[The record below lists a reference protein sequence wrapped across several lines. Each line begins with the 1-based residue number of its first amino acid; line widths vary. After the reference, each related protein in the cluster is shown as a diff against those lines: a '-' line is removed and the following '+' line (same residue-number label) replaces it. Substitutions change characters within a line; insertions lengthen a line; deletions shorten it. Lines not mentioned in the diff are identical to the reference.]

1 MMYRSA
7 RIWLLLLA
15 GALSASC
22 NPHEF
27 PTGEGD
33 PAQDFSVRLVFEED
47 MESLTV
53 DGQPATKAGRASLGY
68 RYAVQLFRYHG
79 ESQFGLTPDYT
90 YEFTR
95 KSNVVALDTTLYLAI
110 DPVKYQVYT
119 WVDRLDEAGEPFYD
133 VSDFEDIRIGA
144 DYTAG
149 ATARDAFVGQTDLD
163 LSGRYVAGDRLQ
175 RTLHLVRPVAQLRF
189 VAPEALTFLSYT
201 GGIGMD
207 QMRATLRYT
216 APVAD
221 GYNIFLNSTS
231 ATLDGASVEMRPVL
245 DPSGELVFCTDFLF
259 APAGQGG
266 TVGVDFHLTDLQG
279 NPVNS
284 FTGEVPVRQ
293 GWSTAVT
300 FDLPDLGGGNKTGGI
315 GISPGFDDE
324 IEITL

>member
-1 MMYRSA
+1 MIRFA
-7 RIWLLLLA
+7 RIGLLLA
-15 GALSASC
+15 AALCFAAC
-22 NPHEF
+22 DPHEF
-27 PTGEGD
+27 PTDENGD
-33 PAQDFSVRLVFEED
+33 SSRDFSVRLVFEED

-53 DGQPATKAGRASLGY
+53 NGQATKAGREPHGY
-68 RYAVQLFRYHG
+68 RYAVRLFRYQG
-79 ESQFGLTPDYT
+79 GSQFGLAPAYS

-95 KSNVVALDTTLYLAI
+95 TSRVVELDTTVYLPIA
-110 DPVKYQVYT
+110 PARYQVYA
-119 WVDRLDEAGEPFYD
+119 WVDRLDAEGEPCYD
-133 VSDFEDIRIGA
+133 ASDFEHIRIKP
-144 DYTAG
+144 DYAAG
-149 ATARDAFVGQTDLD
+149 ATARDAFCGQTELD
-163 LSGRYVAGDRLQ
+163 LSGVFVAGEKVVRTVRLA
-175 RTLHLVRPVAQLRF
+175 RPVAQLRF